1 MNRFT
6 AFALAVASLF
16 FALTLVTGDA
26 GASSLDPSA
35 VINAWSSE
43 GTPGDAIEGNL
54 PPVTPWSLETVGG
67 VQVISTGG
75 NTSGSLVSDFVAVG
89 DFTFSGQFMPV
100 GDGDQDNTGFVFGWQ
115 SVGDNYSVLWGG
127 HPDDRWNG
135 NYRIADTQGG
145 SYSEFVT
152 EQSRWIADNWYDFS
166 VQLSGGQYQTS
177 IALNGSLIH
186 ADSFAAAAFSSG
198 RVGIQTYSQ
207 STYYRNL
214 AFVPEPST
222 SLLMGIGL
230 FFWLSQQRSPMRH
243 SK

>member
-1 MNRFT
+1 MKRLNPF
-6 AFALAVASLF
+6 AVASLV
-16 FALTLVTGDA
+16 FAITLMTGGA

-35 VINAWSSE
+35 VISTWSSE
-43 GTPGDAIEGNL
+43 GTPGDALIGNL
-54 PPVTPWSLETVGG
+54 PPAAAWSLETVDG
-67 VQVISTGG
+67 VDVISTGG
-75 NTSGSLVSDFVAVG
+75 NTSGSLVSNFVAVG

-100 GDGDQDNTGFVFGWQ
+100 GDGDRDNTGFVFGWQ
-115 SVGDNYSVLWGG
+115 SLDDNYSVLWGG

-145 SYSEFVT
+145 SYSEFVK
-152 EQSRWIADNWYDFS
+152 EQSRWIPDNWYDFS
-166 VQLSGGQYQTS
+166 VELSGGQYQTS
-177 IALNGSLIH
+177 ISLNGSPIH

-222 SLLMGIGL
+222 ALLFTLGFIGMSC
-230 FFWLSQQRSPMRH
+230 FNRRRRISR
-243 SK
+243 